1 MGGINMTDRYTK
13 IILTLIALFLGSIIA
28 IQLGYVQHAR
38 AVAVNVAVD
47 QIIDAMRADH
57 KQLAQLIENKC
68 K

>member
-1 MGGINMTDRYTK
+1 MTDGYTN

-28 IQLGYVQHAR
+28 IQLYVQPAR
-38 AVAVNVAVD
+38 AVGVNVAVD

-57 KQLAQLIENKC
+57 KQLAQLIESKC